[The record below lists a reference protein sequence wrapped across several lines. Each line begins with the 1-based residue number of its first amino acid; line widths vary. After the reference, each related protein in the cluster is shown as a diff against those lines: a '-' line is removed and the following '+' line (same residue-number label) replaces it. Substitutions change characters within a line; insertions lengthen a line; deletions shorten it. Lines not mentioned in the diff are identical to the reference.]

1 MACESQAS
9 GPFRTG
15 WACEA
20 KVEGR
25 MWSSPKTGP
34 RLGLDWLLDWVQ
46 SKALVVGVA
55 CEWLV
60 SLKRLDLFRT
70 GWACEAK
77 VEGRMWSSPKT
88 GPRLGLDWAFR
99 LGPV

>member
-9 GPFRTG
+9 GP
-15 WACEA
+15 
-20 KVEGR
+20 V
-25 MWSSPKTGP
+25 
-34 RLGLDWLLDWVQ
+34 LGL
-46 SKALVVGVA
+46 G
-55 CEWLV
+55 
-60 SLKRLDLFRT
+60 
-70 GWACEAK
+70 GACEAK